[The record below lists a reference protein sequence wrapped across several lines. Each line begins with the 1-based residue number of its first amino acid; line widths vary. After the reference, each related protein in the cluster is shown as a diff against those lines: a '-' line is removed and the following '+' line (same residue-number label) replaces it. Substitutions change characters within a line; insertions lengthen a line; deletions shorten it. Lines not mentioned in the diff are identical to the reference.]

1 MKNHVEKLSRVTSEP
16 GVYLMSDDAGSIIY
30 VGKARNLKKRLSS
43 YFKAPEQLDVK
54 TRVLVRKIA
63 DFDTILTASE
73 KEALILESTLIKK
86 YRPRYNVILKDD
98 KRYPAL
104 RIDTTHPYP
113 RLTVVRRI
121 KNDGNL
127 YFGPFSSAGA
137 VRSTLKIV
145 NKTFKLRKCSDR
157 EFKTR
162 ARPCINF
169 QMQICLAPCCIDIAK
184 TDYAQMVREVILF
197 LKGRTRE
204 LAAKVKK
211 EMLAAAQVRD
221 FEKAAVLRDKL
232 FAIEKTLEKQV
243 VVTTDLKDRDVI
255 GMAAGPEATAVTLLT
270 VRGGHLQGSV
280 NFNFS
285 PTMATDAEIMGSFI
299 KQYYDNQTLM
309 PSEILTPVVLDDG
322 YLLEE
327 WLWENKKI
335 KLKILHPRRG
345 EKVRLLEIA
354 RQNADQHLKNHITD
368 LADRKELL
376 LRLQHRLLMDRFP
389 HRIECFDNSNL
400 SGTQAVSAMVV
411 FINGRPSKPDYRKYR
426 LHSVSGSDDYAG
438 MAEVLERRFNHNPEP
453 YPDLLVIDGGK
464 GQIGI
469 ALSVIRKLGL
479 ENRFT
484 LIGIAKKNDRK
495 GEHTDKI
502 YKPGRMNPI
511 NWGREGEGLFFL
523 QTVRDEAHRFVI
535 TFHRQR
541 RSQAA
546 KGSVLDSIPGI
557 GKKRK
562 QAMLRHFGSLKK
574 IRAATLEELSTLPT
588 MNQTA
593 ARAVMTALADPI

>member
-1 MKNHVEKLSRVTSEP
+1 MK
-16 GVYLMSDDAGSIIY
+16 DDAGNVIY

-54 TRVLVRKIA
+54 TRVLVKKIA
-63 DFDTILTASE
+63 AFDTILTASE

-104 RIDTTHPYP
+104 RLDTTHRFP
-113 RLTVVRRI
+113 RLTIVRKI
-121 KNDGNL
+121 ENDGNL

-162 ARPCINF
+162 TRPCINF

-184 TDYAQMVREVILF
+184 TDYDEMVREVTLF

-211 EMLAAAQVRD
+211 KMLAAAQAKD
-221 FEKAAVLRDKL
+221 FEKAAILRDKM

-243 VVTTDLKDRDVI
+243 MVTTDLKDRDVI
-255 GMAAGPEATAVTLLT
+255 GMAAAPEATAVTLLT
-270 VRGGHLQGSV
+270 VRGGHLQGLV

-285 PTMATDAEIMGSFI
+285 TTMATDAEIIGSFI
-299 KQYYDNQTLM
+299 KQYYDNKNFM
-309 PSEILTPVVLDDG
+309 PSEILTPVILEDG
-322 YLLEE
+322 HLIAE

-354 RQNADQHLKNHITD
+354 RQNADQHLKSHITD
-368 LADRKELL
+368 LTGRKDLL
-376 LRLQHRLLMDRFP
+376 TRLQQRLLMDRFP
-389 HRIECFDNSNL
+389 RRIECFDNSNL
-400 SGTQAVSAMVV
+400 AGTQAVSGMVV
-411 FINGRPSKPDYRKYR
+411 FINGKASKPDYRKYR

-438 MAEVLERRFNHNPEP
+438 MAEVLERRFSHNPEP

-479 ENRFT
+479 ENQFT
-484 LIGIAKKNDRK
+484 LIGIAKKNDQK
-495 GEHTDKI
+495 GESADKI

-511 NWGREGEGLFFL
+511 NWGREGGGLLFL
-523 QTVRDEAHRFVI
+523 QKVRDEAHRFVI

-541 RSQAA
+541 RSRAS
-546 KGSVLDSIPGI
+546 KSSVLDSIPGI

-562 QAMLRHFGSLKK
+562 QVMLRHFGSLKK
-574 IRAATLEELSTLPT
+574 IRAATLEELSALPT
-588 MNQTA
+588 MNQKA
-593 ARAVMTALADPI
+593 AKAVITALAVR